1 MYIYI
6 HTFLMIQ
13 DDSVRGIICPEVIEV
28 LRFAQHSDNLQSLVV
43 SACGF
48 LVR

>member
-1 MYIYI
+1 
-6 HTFLMIQ
+6 MIQ

-28 LRFAQHSDNLQSLVV
+28 LRFAQHSDNLRSLVV